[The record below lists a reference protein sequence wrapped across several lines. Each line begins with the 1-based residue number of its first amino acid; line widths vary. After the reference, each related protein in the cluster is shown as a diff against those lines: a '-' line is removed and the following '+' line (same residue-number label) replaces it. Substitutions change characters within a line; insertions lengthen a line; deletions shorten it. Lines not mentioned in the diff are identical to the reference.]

1 MRVKDWHQKKRH
13 YTINKTAMTV
23 LQELMSEFEE
33 YQRESKKDS
42 ITIEKLIEVITQE
55 FLLKEKEQ
63 IIDTAIEFSMHG
75 LEMATRNAEEY
86 YDSL

>member
-1 MRVKDWHQKKRH
+1 
-13 YTINKTAMTV
+13 MTV

-33 YQRESKKDS
+33 YQRESRKDS

-55 FLLKEKEQ
+55 FLLKEKDQ
-63 IIDTAIEFSMHG
+63 IMDTAIEFSMHG